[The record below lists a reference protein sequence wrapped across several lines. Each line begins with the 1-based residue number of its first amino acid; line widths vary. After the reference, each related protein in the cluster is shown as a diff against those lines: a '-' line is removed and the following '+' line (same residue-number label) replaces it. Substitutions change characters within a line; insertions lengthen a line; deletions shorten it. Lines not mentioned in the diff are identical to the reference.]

1 MQIFTMK
8 YLSLDVKTPWTN
20 IAKER
25 TYTAIV
31 RGEEVLTSAFLPLT
45 DRDGDEG
52 KVDFHIPINIAST
65 ASNGW
70 RVGRK

>member
-1 MQIFTMK
+1 MK

-25 TYTAIV
+25 TYRATV
-31 RGEEVLTSAFLPLT
+31 RGQAVLTSAFLPYT

-52 KVDFHIPINIAST
+52 RVDFHIPINIAST
-65 ASNGW
+65 PSNGR